1 MRRHAV
7 AAGVIDE
14 GEFWYQPHQPRSSHG
29 RSSPTARRPLSHP
42 IVTRAGDGPGMAEP
56 SSGLITRSL
65 TLELHL
71 LASQLWSH
79 GANSVSDVLCL
90 FLGQLQPAQVR
101 GLLRA
106 DRGPALAP
114 VTRELRPWPD
124 DAATCSQY
132 HGYIADQRRS
142 VPRYPAVARQGAGN
156 ALLATVLGHYSGFG
170 SRHSPPNGARR
181 ITTLLRLRAASA
193 PTSVPVRSDST
204 GLVPG
209 SDGPESPRDGP
220 TYGGGDPG

>member
-1 MRRHAV
+1 M
-7 AAGVIDE
+7 IDE
-14 GEFWYQPHQPRSSHG
+14 GDSG
-29 RSSPTARRPLSHP
+29 TSPIRRDRPTAVHRRLARRPLCHP
-42 IVTRAGDGPGMAEP
+42 IVTRAGDGPGLAEP
-56 SSGLITRSL
+56 PSGLITRSL

-71 LASQLWSH
+71 LASRLWSH
-79 GANSVSDVLCL
+79 DANSVFDVLCL
-90 FLGQLQPAQVR
+90 FLDRLQPAQVR

-142 VPRYPAVARQGAGN
+142 VPGYPAVARQGAGN
-156 ALLATVLGHYSGFG
+156 ALLATVLGHYSGFE
-170 SRHSPPNGARR
+170 SHHSPPDGAGR
-181 ITTLLRLRAASA
+181 ITTLLRLRATSA

-204 GLVPG
+204 GLAPA
-209 SDGPESPRDGP
+209 
-220 TYGGGDPG
+220 